1 MQSRASL
8 ITTNFRTD
16 KVWELP
22 MEIKACEDFELTSRY
37 TKLNSTDLTGK
48 ITRRRD
54 LTWSASSVL
63 YGALSALNLVRVV
76 WANLNFLLWDAAYP
90 LGRSTPKSS
99 FIPPSACFPLDPT
112 KADNTL
118 NFLWFQADMLRNASY
133 QYVCGF
139 EWLIR
144 AASCANAGHNGW
156 CNGSFARISIAGRIN
171 RAFRLRWLYIFLS
184 SPRLPYLRGLK
195 CS

>member
-118 NFLWFQADMLRNASY
+118 NFLWFQSRYVEKCFVSVCVWFRVVNSGCQLRERRS
-133 QYVCGF
+133 QRVM
-139 EWLIR
+139 
-144 AASCANAGHNGW
+144 
-156 CNGSFARISIAGRIN
+156 
-171 RAFRLRWLYIFLS
+171 
-184 SPRLPYLRGLK
+184 
-195 CS
+195 